1 MISVRGK
8 RNSDNFIWPSFV
20 DALASLLMVIIF
32 ILMVFVLS
40 QYYVSQ
46 KLSGKDQAL
55 SKLKTDILNIT
66 NKLNIEKQISKKL
79 SDKVLFFKKELEEK
93 NIKLLQ
99 FNSLYEKMTSELS
112 RKKFDLSE
120 LNERLENNKLVL
132 KNLQKDLKTKQ
143 DFEIQ
148 QKNIIETQKE
158 KIIASKNE
166 INTLSILVF
175 DLKEKIE
182 NLTSLLDVYE
192 KKDKEEKVKNL
203 YLKSSLNTALARR
216 VEELQKFKSE
226 FFGIVKDKLKN
237 VPEIK
242 IVGDR
247 FVFQSEVLFE
257 TGSTEINTEGK
268 NQLKDF
274 SKILLEIDNTIPK
287 NINWILQ
294 IEGHTD
300 NLPVKKG
307 QDFVDNW
314 ELSTKRALS
323 VLRFFIKEGLDPKK
337 LFASG
342 YGSFQPIDN
351 SNTIKGRNKNRRIEM
366 KITQKLNF
374 INAID

>member
-8 RNSDNFIWPSFV
+8 RNSDSFIWPSFV

-32 ILMVFVLS
+32 ILMVFVIS

-55 SKLKTDILNIT
+55 SKLKNEILNIT
-66 NKLNIEKQISKKL
+66 KQLNIEKGISKTL
-79 SDKVLFFKKELEEK
+79 SDEILFFKKELEEK
-93 NIKLLQ
+93 NLKILQ
-99 FNSLYEKMTSELS
+99 VKSLYEKLTSELG

-120 LNERLENNKLVL
+120 LNERLENNNIIL
-132 KNLQKDLKTKQ
+132 KNLKTNLKNKAEV
-143 DFEIQ
+143 EIQ
-148 QKNIIETQKE
+148 QKSIIKTQNE

-166 INTLSILVF
+166 IKKLSILILK
-175 DLKEKIE
+175 LKEKIDSL
-182 NLTSLLDVYE
+182 NSLLEIYE
-192 KKDKEEKVKNL
+192 KRDKKEKVKNL
-203 YLKSSLNTALARR
+203 YIKSSLNTALARR
-216 VEELQKFKSE
+216 VEELQKFKSN
-226 FFGIVKDKLKN
+226 FFGIVKEKLKN

-257 TGSTEINTEGK
+257 TGSTEINEKGRD
-268 NQLKDF
+268 QLKNF
-274 SKILLEIDNTIPK
+274 SRILLDIDKTIPK

-300 NLPVKKG
+300 NLPVKEG
-307 QDFVDNW
+307 QNFRDNW

-342 YGSFQPIDN
+342 YGSFQPIDY
-351 SNTIKGRNKNRRIEM
+351 SNTTKGRSRNRRIEM

-374 INAID
+374 INEVN